1 MLDVYLTKTLGGG
14 LRPVDGT
21 AEDWIAG
28 IKVGEI
34 VRVQPKKDRNPRFH
48 NKFMG
53 TLRMV
58 FKNQEKYL
66 SFEGLRAAVTVAAG
80 YVDVIQ
86 LDGDRT
92 TLVPQSIAWD
102 KMDDHQFAPLYRA
115 ALEAI
120 PRLLPQFEGVDL
132 ERELHYTET

>member
-1 MLDVYLTKTLGGG
+1 
-14 LRPVDGT
+14 
-21 AEDWIAG
+21 
-28 IKVGEI
+28 
-34 VRVQPKKDRNPRFH
+34 
-48 NKFMG
+48 
-53 TLRMV
+53 
-58 FKNQEKYL
+58 
-66 SFEGLRAAVTVAAG
+66 
-80 YVDVIQ
+80 VDVIQ